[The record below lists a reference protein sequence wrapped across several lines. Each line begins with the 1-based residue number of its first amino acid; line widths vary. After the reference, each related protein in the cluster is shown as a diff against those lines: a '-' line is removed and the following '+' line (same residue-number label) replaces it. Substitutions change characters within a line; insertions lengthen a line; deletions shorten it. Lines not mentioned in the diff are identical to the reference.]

1 MNTLKC
7 QAALTPNPIS
17 AIFKLLPMKNLSG
30 QQSLWVLF
38 PILLVL
44 MVLIAGII
52 LLPTVQTELRGRA
65 FESITVPRVTV
76 SPPEIICSELYSPVC
91 ANGITYDNGCEAGL
105 AGVTAHTP
113 GACRTPES
121 LPTTN

>member
-1 MNTLKC
+1 
-7 QAALTPNPIS
+7 
-17 AIFKLLPMKNLSG
+17 MKNLSG

-44 MVLIAGII
+44 AVLIAGII
-52 LLPTVQTELRGRA
+52 LLPTIQTEIRGRA
-65 FESITVPRVTV
+65 FESIAVPRVTV
-76 SPPEIICSELYSPVC
+76 TPSPNTPEIICSELYAPVC

-105 AGVTAHTP
+105 AGVTTYTQ
-113 GACRTPES
+113 GTCRTPEP